1 MMLIYIALFILLC
14 IGIVYALILLLAPK
28 KKEKEFLP
36 YRLGDVFWRADKEDT
51 DLEYHMD
58 MYPGTI
64 ACDYL
69 KRTSASENWEVLLE
83 ILEERRGGVVEGD
96 ELVLHIRTGDV
107 ICDSSLVYNYGRKD
121 HPEWWNNLAEF
132 IQREH
137 IHKVH
142 IIAGNHMNKCIK
154 ESKEYLDKS
163 EQFLRSHGVQDIE
176 FHLDNFA
183 DDDFLFAL
191 TRKYFITTGG
201 GYGNLIGDITQ
212 RLGNIFI
219 QLDEDRNHFNP
230 FSY

>member
-1 MMLIYIALFILLC
+1 MLIYIALFIILC
-14 IGIVYALILLLAPK
+14 IVYALVLVLVRK
-28 KKEKEFLP
+28 KEFLP

-58 MYPGTI
+58 LYPGTI
-64 ACDYL
+64 ACEYL
-69 KRTSASENWEVLLE
+69 KRTSASENWDVLLE
-83 ILEERRGGVVEGD
+83 ILEERRAEVVEGD

-107 ICDSSLVYNYGRKD
+107 ICDSAPAYNYGRKD
-121 HPEWWNNLAEF
+121 HPDWWNKLAEF

-142 IIAGNHMNKCIK
+142 IIAGNHRNICIQ
-154 ESKEYLDKS
+154 ESKEYLEKS
-163 EQFLRSHGVQDIE
+163 EQFLRAHGVQNIE

-230 FSY
+230 FRY